1 MIITVKGLTYAVYDS
16 GGINSEVVYET
27 GKQLENLTVKADV
40 NFEYAEGSDY
50 ADGIRVAHK
59 KKMTGASVAFELA
72 DLPDDVKKDW
82 FDWEQSGND
91 FLITEQDPH
100 TIGVGFYFW
109 EETPVT
115 EADKFC
121 AYWVYKSK
129 FSPDSISGGTSNDSI
144 SYQHHNV
151 TGLAEGIKTTEGGK
165 ATFVKV
171 SEDFDTEA
179 AAIAW
184 LKTEANIQT
193 QSAQPAN
200 GEETPAAGGGE
211 TPAAGGGG

>member
-16 GGINSEVVYET
+16 GGISSAVVYET
-27 GKQLENLTVKADV
+27 GKQLENLTVKADI
-40 NFEYAEGSDY
+40 NFEYAEGQDY
-50 ADGIRVAHK
+50 ADGIRIAHK
-59 KKMTGASVAFELA
+59 KKMTGANVAFELS
-72 DLPDDVKKDW
+72 DLPDDVKSDW
-82 FDWEQSGND
+82 FDWEADGDD

-129 FSPDSISGGTSNDSI
+129 FSPDSLSGSTSNDSI

-165 ATFVKV
+165 VIFVKV

-179 AAIAW
+179 EAIAW

-193 QSAQPAN
+193 QSANPAN

>member
-1 MIITVKGLTYAVYDS
+1 MIITVKGLTYAVYAS
-16 GGINSEVVYET
+16 GGISSAVVYNA
-27 GKQLENLTVKADV
+27 GKQLPNLTVKADI
-40 NFEYAEGSDY
+40 NFEYAEGSDH
-50 ADGIRVAHK
+50 ADGIRIAHK
-59 KKMTGASVAFELA
+59 KKMTGANIAFELA
-72 DLPDDVKKDW
+72 DLPDDVKSDW
-82 FDWEQSGND
+82 FDWEASGDD

-121 AYWVYKSK
+121 AYWVYKAK
-129 FSPDSISGGTSNDSI
+129 FSPDGLSGGTSNDSI

-151 TGLAEGIKTTEGGK
+151 TGLAEGIKTSSGGK
-165 ATFVKV
+165 AIFVKV

-179 AAIAW
+179 EAIAW

-193 QSAQPAN
+193 QSATQPAN
-200 GEETPAAGGGE
+200 GGE

>member
-16 GGINSEVVYET
+16 GGISSAVVYET
-27 GKQLENLTVKADV
+27 GKQLENLTVKADI

-50 ADGIRVAHK
+50 ADGIRIAHK
-59 KKMTGASVAFELA
+59 KKMTGANVAFELS
-72 DLPDDVKKDW
+72 DLPDDVKSDW
-82 FDWEQSGND
+82 FDWEADDND
-91 FLITEQDPH
+91 FLITEADPH

-115 EADKFC
+115 EADKYC
-121 AYWVYKSK
+121 AYWVYKAK
-129 FSPDSISGGTSNDSI
+129 FAPDSISGGTSNDSI

-151 TGLAEGIKTTEGGK
+151 TGLAEGIKVEEGGK
-165 ATFVKV
+165 AIFVKV

-179 AAIAW
+179 EAIAW

-193 QSAQPAN
+193 ESTTPAN
-200 GEETPAAGGGE
+200 GGETPAANGGE

>member
-27 GKQLENLTVKADV
+27 GKQLENLTVKADI

-50 ADGIRVAHK
+50 ADGIRIARK
-59 KKMTGASVAFELA
+59 KKMTGAMVAFELS
-72 DLPDDVKKDW
+72 DLPDDVKSDW
-82 FDWEQSGND
+82 FDWEKSGDD

-151 TGLAEGIKTTEGGK
+151 TGLAEGVKVEEGGK
-165 ATFVKV
+165 AIFVKV

-179 AAIAW
+179 EAIAW

-193 QSAQPAN
+193 QSANPAN
-200 GEETPAAGGGE
+200 GEETPAAGGEE
-211 TPAAGGGG
+211 TQGSGGGG

>member
-16 GGINSEVVYET
+16 GGISSEVAYET

-40 NFEYAEGSDY
+40 NFEYAEESDD
-50 ADGIRVAHK
+50 ADGIRIAHK

-82 FDWEQSGND
+82 FDWEQDGND

-121 AYWVYKSK
+121 AYWVYKAK
-129 FSPDSISGGTSNDSI
+129 FSPDSLSGGTSNDSI

-179 AAIAW
+179 EAINW
-184 LKTEANIQT
+184 LKAEANIT
-193 QSAQPAN
+193 DPS
-200 GEETPAAGGGE
+200 TSTVSGE
-211 TPAAGGGG
+211 T